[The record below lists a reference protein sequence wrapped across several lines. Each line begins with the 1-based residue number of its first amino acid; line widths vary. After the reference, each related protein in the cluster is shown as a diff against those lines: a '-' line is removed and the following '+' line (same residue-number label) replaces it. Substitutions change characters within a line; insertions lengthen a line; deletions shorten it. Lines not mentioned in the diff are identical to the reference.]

1 MDLYCRQAAAAA
13 TQQKPLPYRLYPC
26 QPQQKQQRWRWWT
39 RSFWP
44 SRWPTSSAAGSSG
57 IPISIPLP
65 LLSHH
70 PYPAGLSPLLKAANS
85 ASAGLSSLAAASAA
99 ITSQSIR
106 ASVTTTTTKIDLIL
120 PHNWFI
126 NNVSHIHGYYNNKNN
141 IKWLLGVG
149 RLRPFCW
156 FFVFLRPFFNF
167 SSLRLSPKK
176 YVVLYILLFCL
187 IVLFCFSF
195 NLF

>member
-1 MDLYCRQAAAAA
+1 ME
-13 TQQKPLPYRLYPC
+13 
-26 QPQQKQQRWRWWT
+26 
-39 RSFWP
+39 
-44 SRWPTSSAAGSSG
+44 
-57 IPISIPLP
+57 
-65 LLSHH
+65 
-70 PYPAGLSPLLKAANS
+70 GLIPLLKAANS

-106 ASVTTTTTKIDLIL
+106 ASVTATTTKIDLIL
-120 PHNWFI
+120 SHNWFI
-126 NNVSHIHGYYNNKNN
+126 NYVSHIHGYYNNKNN
-141 IKWLLGVG
+141 IKRLLGVG

-187 IVLFCFSF
+187 IVLFRFSF
-195 NLF
+195 NLFKIFCANDFSFYSPFIFLHLSTVRVVCQRHFGLPPAKFENGFWALL